1 MGFCEIGRGAEIFV
15 LKLVE
20 RHLLQHERAHREDS
34 YRVIVN
40 GSKSPDGKSLK
51 EVNKGVWGM
60 PRLSEA
66 KKDVISCDKLR
77 GSANRNYIRRF
88 PNGATQCTEGALF
101 IVR

>member
-1 MGFCEIGRGAEIFV
+1 LSKGRG
-15 LKLVE
+15 
-20 RHLLQHERAHREDS
+20 
-34 YRVIVN
+34 
-40 GSKSPDGKSLK
+40 KSFLK

-88 PNGATQCTEGALF
+88 PNGATLPTEGRESA
-101 IVR
+101 VRRKQTQGTETSKYLEEEKTI

>member
-1 MGFCEIGRGAEIFV
+1 MKRFKAAY
-15 LKLVE
+15 
-20 RHLLQHERAHREDS
+20 ERAHRKNPNEVTRKAKEGDGGDK
-34 YRVIVN
+34 IV
-40 GSKSPDGKSLK
+40 LK

-88 PNGATQCTEGALF
+88 PNGATLPTEGREF
-101 IVR
+101 TVR